1 MEMCCSSGPGRQ
13 DAKPALQPL
22 WRLHNK
28 VNPTHKLVLHCKVE
42 WSGRMIIWISTVNV
56 EKTKVA
62 LWSLQTCQVEVQSKM
77 S

>member
-1 MEMCCSSGPGRQ
+1 MRCSSGPGRQ
-13 DAKPALQPL
+13 EAKPALQPL